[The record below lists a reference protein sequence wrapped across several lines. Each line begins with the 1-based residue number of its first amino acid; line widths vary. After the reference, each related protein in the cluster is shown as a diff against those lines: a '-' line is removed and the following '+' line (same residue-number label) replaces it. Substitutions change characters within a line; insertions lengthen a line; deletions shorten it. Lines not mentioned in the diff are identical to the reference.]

1 MAEKVMSIHQA
12 LAELKLYDNKIWNG
26 LKKDFVTYTK
36 KGNDKIGSYTIQEYS
51 DLLKGNLDSV
61 RALMENKK
69 VVKSAIVLSN
79 ANTKITIGD
88 KEYTVAEAI
97 ERKSMM
103 EMERKLLSEL
113 KAQYVNAMHNIETR
127 NESLKNNLESYLKSV
142 IGEKDKS
149 DPEVVSKFEKQFYD
163 HNEYYLVD
171 PCKINDVIN
180 ELEKEIDEFES
191 EVDYKLSES
200 NTITKITV
208 NLID

>member
-12 LAELKLYDNKIWNG
+12 LAELKLYDNKIWKG
-26 LKKDFVTYTK
+26 LNKSFVTYTK

-51 DLLKGNLDSV
+51 DLLKGDLDSV
-61 RALMENKK
+61 RALIENKK
-69 VVKSAIVLSN
+69 IVKSAIVLSN

-97 ERKSMM
+97 ERKSMID
-103 EMERKLLSEL
+103 MERKLLAEL
-113 KAQYVNAMHNIETR
+113 KSQYVNAMHNIETK

-149 DPEVVSKFEKQFYD
+149 DPEIVAKFEKQFYD
-163 HNEYYLVD
+163 NNEYYLVD

-180 ELEKEIDEFES
+180 ELEKEIDEFDS